1 LCQIN
6 ANRRMLV
13 HDSSPSF
20 GGLNA
25 ILPDEASEWGGVPF
39 IERSEAISGLKPAFT
54 SSCLMR
60 FVPVGAAL
68 RFYG

>member
-1 LCQIN
+1 LLCQIN

-39 IERSEAISGLKPAFT
+39 IERSEAISGFPATRRLKPR
-54 SSCLMR
+54 S
-60 FVPVGAAL
+60 L
-68 RFYG
+68 RWRSR

>member
-39 IERSEAISGLKPAFT
+39 IERREAISGCRAHTTGKEIT
-54 SSCLMR
+54 S
-60 FVPVGAAL
+60 L
-68 RFYG
+68 RSYP